1 MKYVNLEQFKTFHPE
16 MEHNV
21 ILSKHDNEAKL
32 SLRSSHRGGR
42 GGGKQIGVFKCE
54 FKKISNL
61 PVTCETSGENK
72 LVKFKNFDHFFLTQ
86 LLLCIMD
93 SLLCGD

>member
-32 SLRSSHRGGR
+32 SLRSSDRREGE
-42 GGGKQIGVFKCE
+42 QIGVLKCE

-61 PVTCETSGENK
+61 PVTCENSGENM
-72 LVKFKNFDHFFLTQ
+72 LVKFKIFDHFFLTQ
-86 LLLCIMD
+86 LLLCTTD